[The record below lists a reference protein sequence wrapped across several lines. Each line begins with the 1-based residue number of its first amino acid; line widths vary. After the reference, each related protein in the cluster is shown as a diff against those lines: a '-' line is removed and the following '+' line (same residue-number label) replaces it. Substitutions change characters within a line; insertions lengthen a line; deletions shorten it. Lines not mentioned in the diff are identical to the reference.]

1 MHGQSPII
9 SWETL
14 ELSGVAQRFARPKV
28 VLEGIGIRIAYCKSS
43 EWKSEA
49 VSRPQSRDTGL
60 EFPTFSARNRVNKGP
75 RRNFSAPCP
84 ADDLFLFPIF
94 DVGTQYISFSFPSL
108 VTLVFRSLYVL

>member
-60 EFPTFSARNRVNKGP
+60 EFPTYNLSYHLRVLDYSSLSDLIIFSRIFKQ
-75 RRNFSAPCP
+75 APN
-84 ADDLFLFPIF
+84 
-94 DVGTQYISFSFPSL
+94 
-108 VTLVFRSLYVL
+108 

>member
-43 EWKSEA
+43 EWKSETI
-49 VSRPQSRDTGL
+49 SRPQSRDTGL
-60 EFPTFSARNRVNKGP
+60 EFPTEHLHSVIRTCSHTSAMTKVPAEEGELGAAAACGRQARVEAKTG
-75 RRNFSAPCP
+75 RGDGEDRA
-84 ADDLFLFPIF
+84 
-94 DVGTQYISFSFPSL
+94 
-108 VTLVFRSLYVL
+108 